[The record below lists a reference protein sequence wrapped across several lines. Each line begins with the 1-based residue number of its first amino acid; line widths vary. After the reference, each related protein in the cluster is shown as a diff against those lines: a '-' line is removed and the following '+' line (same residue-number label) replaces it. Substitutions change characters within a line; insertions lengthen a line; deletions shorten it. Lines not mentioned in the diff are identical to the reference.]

1 MTRQEI
7 LSGIE
12 GVAREY
18 LNRPLEL
25 RSEMRLRE
33 DLELDSLQWVTLAI
47 EVENHFRI
55 YLEEDDELSIQ
66 SVGDL
71 VEVVH
76 RKLLA
81 EGRPED

>member
-1 MTRQEI
+1 MTKQEI
-7 LSGIE
+7 LKGIE
-12 GVAREY
+12 GVACEY
-18 LNRPLEL
+18 LDRPFEL

-55 YLEEDDELSIQ
+55 YLEEDDEISIQ

-71 VEVVH
+71 VDTVH
-76 RKLLA
+76 RKLQPGTLPS
-81 EGRPED
+81 G

>member
-7 LSGIE
+7 LKGIE
-12 GVAREY
+12 EVACEY
-18 LNRPLEL
+18 LGRTFEL
-25 RSEMRLRE
+25 RPEMKLRE

-55 YLEEDDELSIQ
+55 YLEDEDELAIQ

-71 VEVVH
+71 VDTVH
-76 RKLLA
+76 RKLQP
-81 EGRPED
+81 GTVPSG

>member
-7 LSGIE
+7 LKGIE
-12 GVAREY
+12 DVACEY
-18 LNRPLEL
+18 LGRTFEL
-25 RSEMRLRE
+25 RPEMSLRE

-55 YLEEDDELSIQ
+55 YLEEEDELSID

-71 VEVVH
+71 VDTVH
-76 RKLLA
+76 RKLREA
-81 EGRPED
+81 GRPED